1 MSLVKYEIFNK
12 VAEMGNF
19 TKAGESLGLTQSAV
33 SHAISSLEKEFGF
46 SLVHRIKTGI
56 KVTTEGE
63 VMLKPIRQMLYAQE
77 ILRQEAANI
86 LGVTKGTVRVG
97 TFSSISSKW
106 MPHIIKLLDQHY
118 TGIKIELREGDYYE
132 IEQWLLDGE
141 IDCGFLNRTHSN
153 QFQFAPLIRDQLVC
167 IVSSNN
173 SLFTKN
179 EVDLNEII
187 SQPFIMSSYKGTN
200 DVLTI
205 FEAHG
210 IKPNVRFE
218 LFDEEG
224 ILSMVENDLGIS
236 ILPKLVLN
244 HLPGNVRAIPIK
256 QESYRTIGLCTKQQK
271 SPATKKFVE
280 VLIEWLSINENLTK
294 LE

>member
-1 MSLVKYEIFNK
+1 
-12 VAEMGNF
+12 
-19 TKAGESLGLTQSAV
+19 
-33 SHAISSLEKEFGF
+33 
-46 SLVHRIKTGI
+46 
-56 KVTTEGE
+56 
-63 VMLKPIRQMLYAQE
+63 MLSAQE
-77 ILRQEAANI
+77 ILKQEAADI

-132 IEQWLLDGE
+132 IEQWLLDGK

-153 QFQFAPLIRDQLVC
+153 QFQFVPLIRDQLVC

-187 SQPFIMSSYKGTN
+187 TEPFIMSSYKGTN

-205 FEAHG
+205 FEAYG

-244 HLPGNVRAIPIK
+244 HLPLNVRAVPIK

-271 SPATKKFVE
+271 SPATKKFVK
-280 VLIEWLSINENLTK
+280 VLIDWLSINENLTK